1 MKSNTTKILFLIG
14 IFFLGSVI
22 ISQSGLFSRTRL
34 DLTENKLFTLN
45 DGTKNILKNI
55 DENIHIKLYFS
66 DEATH
71 NIPILRTYKNTVL
84 DLLNEMKRYSDS
96 KLEVS
101 FIDPKIF
108 SPQEDEAAQFGL
120 QALPVGDGGE
130 NIFFGLVGQNTLDG
144 LEVIPFMQP
153 DRESFLEY
161 DIAQLINSLNSPEK
175 NTIGIMSSIEIK
187 ARFDQAKGESV
198 PAQVFLTQLSKDY
211 SIKHI
216 DVNSE
221 SIGEDIDVLM
231 LIHPKELSEKT
242 QFAIDQ
248 FALKG
253 GRLVVFVDPLA
264 QSEVVI
270 PDPQNPMAAYQADKS
285 SDLSALFAAWNVTYN
300 PKQVVLDDKYAL
312 NIQTRQSA
320 RPTRHLGYLALKGE
334 AFNKKDI
341 ITRELDTINVATAGF
356 FESANIQSI
365 LSTSKESST
374 VSTDTLKFLF
384 DPSTLYKTF
393 KSDEKNKTI
402 AGRLTGSI
410 KTAFPEGVEGIDKS
424 SVVTEN
430 NDPKIVLFADVDI
443 LFDQMWV
450 RSQNFFGRK
459 VFSAFA
465 DNGNMITNLLDN
477 MAGSV
482 DLINIRGRKNSAR
495 PFTKVM
501 EIQKASDKKF
511 REQENVLKQRLRET
525 EEKLNKIQKQ
535 KGQQNRMIMSQEQEQ
550 ELQKFQTEKLE
561 VRKKLRE
568 VRRNLD
574 KDIKNL
580 GSNLKV
586 INIGLIPLLISIF
599 GVFVLRLRPKKKG
612 GKYAK

>member
-71 NIPILRTYKNTVL
+71 HIPILRTYKNTVL

-187 ARFDQAKGESV
+187 ARFDQVKGESV

-211 SIKHI
+211 LIKHLDI
-216 DVNSE
+216 NSE
-221 SIGEDIDVLM
+221 SIDKDIDVLM

-253 GRLVVFVDPLA
+253 GRLLVFVDPLA

-270 PDPQNPMAAYQADKS
+270 ADPQNPMAAYQADKT

-312 NIQTRQSA
+312 NIQTQQSS

-341 ITRELDTINVATAGF
+341 ITRELDTINLATAGF
-356 FESANIQSI
+356 FESDNLQSI
-365 LSTSKESST
+365 LSSSKESST
-374 VSTDTLKFLF
+374 VLTDTIKFLF

-393 KSDEKNKTI
+393 KSDEKSKTI

-410 KTAFPEGVEGIDKS
+410 KTAFPEGIDGVDKS

-430 NDPKIVLFADVDI
+430 NDPKIVLFADVDV

-495 PFTKVM
+495 PFTKVI

-525 EEKLNKIQKQ
+525 EGKLNEIQKQ

-580 GSNLKV
+580 GSNLKM
-586 INIGLIPLLISIF
+586 INIGMIPLLISIF

>member
-1 MKSNTTKILFLIG
+1 MKSNATKLLILIG
-14 IFFLGSVI
+14 IFFLGSII
-22 ISQSGLFSRTRL
+22 ISQSGLFSQTRL

-45 DGTKNILKNI
+45 NGTKNILKAI

-84 DLLNEMKRYSDS
+84 DLLNEMKRYSDN

-101 FIDPKIF
+101 LIDPKIF
-108 SPQEDEAAQFGL
+108 SPQEDDAAQFGL

-130 NIFFGLVGQNTLDG
+130 NVFFGIVGQNTLDS

-175 NTIGIMSSIEIK
+175 NTIGIMSSIEIE
-187 ARFDQAKGESV
+187 ARFDQVKGESI

-211 SIKHI
+211 SIQHLSI
-216 DVNSE
+216 DSE
-221 SIGEDIDVLM
+221 TIGDNIDVLM
-231 LIHPKELSEKT
+231 LIHPKGLSEKT

-253 GRLVVFVDPLA
+253 GRLLVFVDPLA
-264 QSEVVI
+264 QSEVVE
-270 PDPQNPMAAYQADKS
+270 PDPQNPMAAYQADTS
-285 SDLSALFAAWNVTYN
+285 SDLPVLFAAWNVKYN
-300 PKQVVLDDKYAL
+300 PKQVILDDKYAL
-312 NIQTRQSA
+312 NIQSRQGT
-320 RPTRHLGYLALKGE
+320 RPTRHLAYLALKDE

-341 ITRELDTINVATAGF
+341 ITRELDTINLATVGS
-356 FESANIQSI
+356 FESENIQSI
-365 LSTSKESST
+365 LSSSN
-374 VSTDTLKFLF
+374 VSSATPTDALKFLF

-393 KSDEKNKTI
+393 KPDDKSKVI

-410 KTAFPEGVEGIDKS
+410 RTAFPDSIQGVDKS
-424 SVVTEN
+424 NLVLEN

-482 DLINIRGRKNSAR
+482 DLINIRGRKNSSR

-511 REQENVLKQRLRET
+511 REQENVLKQRLRAT
-525 EEKLNKIQKQ
+525 EDKLNEIQKQ
-535 KGQQNRMIMSQEQEQ
+535 KGQQKRMIMSQEKEQ
-550 ELQKFQTEKLE
+550 ELQRFQTEKL
-561 VRKKLRE
+561 
-568 VRRNLD
+568 
-574 KDIKNL
+574 
-580 GSNLKV
+580 
-586 INIGLIPLLISIF
+586 
-599 GVFVLRLRPKKKG
+599 
-612 GKYAK
+612 